1 MKKYILKIF
10 YFSLLLLFCCLFIF
24 LIDPH
29 NFFNISKLIKDDAKI
44 KVINR
49 SYEATTRGNMLWKA
63 LKYRRKPCENIIIG
77 DSQGFDIREKLVSE
91 LTGEEYFNFC
101 IPGASLQTKFS
112 IFWFVAKQIKLK
124 KVYLEVSFIN
134 SDAHRS
140 YNLFHF
146 AQDYFNKPYLYFSNK
161 EIIID
166 SYYNLMYALTADRS
180 WAQNPLGLESIK
192 FMNQVSELKFKLFFG
207 NYSYPEK
214 SFVELRKISD
224 YCINHD
230 IELNFIIFP
239 NYRRVDEYLSENGLI
254 NLREKY
260 GTDIGAISKLY
271 DFSNDTRISAYRNN
285 FKDYYHIN
293 QHMSDSLTVEIWKRR

>member
-1 MKKYILKIF
+1 MKKYIFKIF

-63 LKYRRKPCENIIIG
+63 LKYRRKPCENVIIG

-101 IPGASLQTKFS
+101 IPGASLQTKYS

-124 KVYLEVSFIN
+124 KVYIEVSFIN

-166 SYYNLMYALTADRS
+166 SYYNLMYALTADRR
-180 WAQNPLGLESIK
+180 WAQNPLELKSIN
-192 FMNQVSELKFKLFFG
+192 FMNQISELKFKLFFG

-214 SFVELRKISD
+214 SFVELKKISD
-224 YCINHD
+224 YCTNHG

-293 QHMSDSLTVEIWKRR
+293 QYMSDSLTVEIWKKR